1 MKKIF
6 WLFILNLTFTACS
19 QNSSQE
25 KTEIVAVDPEKA
37 PVMSFEKE
45 SYDFGQ
51 INEGE
56 SVVYDFKF
64 TNTGKGPLI
73 VSNASAT
80 CGCTVPDYPKE
91 PINPGESG
99 NIHVVF
105 NSTGKPGMQ
114 NKVVTLNVNTVAGT
128 QELHLIGNVIPK
140 KQ

>member
-6 WLFILNLTFTACS
+6 WLFILSLTFTACS
-19 QNSSQE
+19 HNSSQE
-25 KTEIVAVDPEKA
+25 NTEMVAVDPEKA

-45 SYDFGQ
+45 SYDFGE